1 VQNKYDQVPVVLL
14 DRLKDILSFA
24 DIVADKLVADKLV
37 CDEMDLLEDI
47 IPRMYEVMHRVATF
61 SCDSVKRTVGDS
73 TYWKTIGEV
82 DRELTRVVEDFGR
95 AVNVEALH
103 RTKET
108 GNHPLSD
115 SLPIHDSQQFHV
127 EQQLLLSRLKDV
139 KTDYDRD
146 LCCMEGTRKS
156 LLGEIIAWV
165 TNGLEQTDGGNTYW
179 IYGLPGIG
187 KTSLAH
193 SLCSRLHDK
202 EQLAGAF
209 FCQRDDQELRDP
221 SNILPTLVHKLTI
234 LFPPFR
240 RIVADYLDNDPN
252 VTLESMG
259 PTIFLY
265 FIRKLPRLPKKTLVF
280 VIDALDEC
288 GSTQSRP
295 GILNALT
302 EAASRAPW
310 LKFIIT
316 SRPEVDIQRFF
327 DDPTQLSHLRYDL
340 ASDNETTSD
349 LRIFAEYRFNRMAS
363 SRCLQSPWPEPSL
376 LHRVISQA
384 SGLFIFI
391 ETLALALEH
400 GHEPTKLLGATSQDS
415 SSPGMTSLYR
425 LYSRIVRARR
435 VQRNAEFR
443 RMIGVLL
450 ATAPYRPLC
459 EETIAELAG
468 VRPDVVK
475 MWVDDLGSILYR
487 DEGASGGVRFRHLS
501 ISDFFVSDDCQADYQ
516 VNLQGAN
523 TELGIAC
530 LDTMV
535 EQLRFN
541 ICELQDSRLA
551 NADVKDLG
559 SRIKENISDALQYSS
574 LYWSNHLCFTPDIGE
589 RRVWDKLRKFFEGP
603 HALYWVEILS
613 ITGMLGI
620 GVPSLREL
628 TSKLVKVGT
637 APACYD
643 WDFKV
648 SLTLYRIRT
657 RQFWKESRMFVVL
670 CSSFALRSL

>member
-1 VQNKYDQVPVVLL
+1 MLELSAKSK
-14 DRLKDILSFA
+14 RLVNSHSLI
-24 DIVADKLVADKLV
+24 
-37 CDEMDLLEDI
+37 
-47 IPRMYEVMHRVATF
+47 F
-61 SCDSVKRTVGDS
+61 SID
-73 TYWKTIGEV
+73 
-82 DRELTRVVEDFGR
+82 
-95 AVNVEALH
+95 H
-103 RTKET
+103 
-108 GNHPLSD
+108 
-115 SLPIHDSQQFHV
+115 SQQFRV
-127 EQQLLLSRLKDV
+127 EQQILLSRLKDI
-139 KTDYDRD
+139 KADYDRD

-156 LLGEIIAWV
+156 FLGEIIAWV
-165 TNGLEQTDGGNTYW
+165 TDGLEQTDGRNTYW
-179 IYGLPGIG
+179 IYGIPGIG

-193 SLCSRLHDK
+193 SICTRLHDK
-202 EQLAGAF
+202 AQLAGAF
-209 FCQRDDQELRDP
+209 FCKRGDQELRDP
-221 SNILPTLVHKLTI
+221 RNILPTLIHKLTI

-240 RIVADYLDNDPN
+240 RIVAEYLGDDPN
-252 VTLESMG
+252 VTLESRR
-259 PTIFLY
+259 PIVFLD
-265 FIRKLPRLPKKTLVF
+265 FIRKLPRLPNKTLVF

-288 GSTQSRP
+288 GSTQSRL

-302 EAASRAPW
+302 EAAAHAPW
-310 LKFIIT
+310 LKVIIT

-327 DDPTQLSHLRYDL
+327 DDPTQLPHLRYDL
-340 ASDNETTSD
+340 ATDEETTSD
-349 LRIFAEYRFNRMAS
+349 LRIFAEYRF
-363 SRCLQSPWPEPSL
+363 SRVAPSRYLQSPWPESSL
-376 LHRVISQA
+376 LGGVISRA
-384 SGLFIFI
+384 AGLFIFI

-475 MWVDDLGSILYR
+475 MWVEDLGSMFYR
-487 DEGASGGVRFRHLS
+487 DEGASGGIRFRHPS

-516 VNLQGAN
+516 VNLRGAN
-523 TELGIAC
+523 MELGIAC
-530 LDTMV
+530 LNTMV

-541 ICELQDSRLA
+541 ICGLEDSRLA

-589 RRVWDKLRKFFEGP
+589 RRVWDKLRIFFEGP
-603 HALYWVEILS
+603 YALYWVEVLS

-628 TSKLVKVGT
+628 ISKLVKVST
-637 APACYD
+637 APAFCD
-643 WDFKV
+643 GDSKAT
-648 SLTLYRIRT
+648 LTLSRIQM
-657 RQFWKESRMFVVL
+657 RQFWKEFGMFL
-670 CSSFALRSL
+670 GSCSSSTLPSL